1 MCSLTCHLETMSH
14 LSLPRMHRR
23 RVYFQGILQQ
33 ALLIISTSSSDNVSA
48 ALGMQYMLEGLHFV
62 VQNLLV

>member
-23 RVYFQGILQQ
+23 QVYFQGVLQQ
-33 ALLIISTSSSDNVSA
+33 ALLIVSTSSSNNVPT

-62 VQNLLV
+62 VQNLAV